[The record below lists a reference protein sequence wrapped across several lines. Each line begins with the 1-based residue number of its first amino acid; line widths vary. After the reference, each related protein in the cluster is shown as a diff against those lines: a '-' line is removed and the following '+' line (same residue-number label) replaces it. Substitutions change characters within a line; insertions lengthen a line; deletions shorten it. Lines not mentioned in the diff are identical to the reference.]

1 MSTADAYLHHTAA
14 RKREGWPDRF
24 RAPEWVNRYAPEQG
38 WDTYLIFLAAV
49 GVVALTVQD
58 ARWVATPGLGL
69 VVVGATLAGLVLARA
84 RAAWPLLHLAALALG
99 LVVVVWQGS
108 SLADGD
114 SLFGRVAET
123 WDRVRL
129 FYEAATGGGIST
141 DLLPVS
147 LVVLSA
153 AWIMGYFGSWYLF
166 RRTNVWVGLVIWGMA
181 MLTALSFL
189 PGRYVV
195 GFFAFTFLAMML
207 VARVTMLQ
215 RRDHWNETG
224 FETFSPSHWLVVRGT
239 VVFAAVVL
247 LAAAVVP
254 LRLYHSQVAVELWK
268 FGRTP
273 VAFLQDDMTRLLSA
287 LPSREER
294 MGRFF
299 GDSLPFIGK
308 ISFDNE
314 VAFWADSEAPN
325 YWLSRT
331 YSRYTSQG
339 WFTGDTRATPVGPDD
354 PPQVQ
359 AGLKRELVSQSLQFS
374 FETSKLLPGGELNWV
389 SRQGTA
395 EVLSPMRFQVV
406 LAEPHRDVGFPE
418 EIKGIAA
425 AIRGQFSL
433 PVAEFVEAR
442 ISALLPP
449 DLVLDGVQYTN
460 DGGSTYVK
468 RVYLTRQP
476 PAVPDVVS
484 WTLDDSVEAD
494 DGYQM
499 NAFVS
504 RATAED
510 LRAAVAEYSGFIRDH
525 YLQLPESLPRRVRDL
540 AAEVTRDAATPL
552 DKAFAV
558 RDYLRGDAFT
568 YTREIEKPPTGVDV
582 VDHFLFET
590 REGYGDHFSSAMTVM
605 LRAVGVPARLA
616 AGYAAGEVPEGASR
630 RAVRDSDSHGWTQVF
645 FPEYG
650 WIDFEPSPNWP
661 EAAQFSPASTSG
673 IGAGAGV
680 KAPAQEP
687 YPCPAP
693 DDLLGDTEFIRL
705 HQPAVAETRPAWSA
719 QEVDPCEEIDPAP
732 ASQQTPDAGDASPVL
747 DPRVL
752 DVGVPVAAG
761 LGALSVVVLA
771 AWLAW
776 SRGLG
781 RGPGERA
788 YTKMSRLGTLAGIRR
803 AASQTPGEYA
813 DTLGRA
819 IPRVAAGAQAVA
831 AAFAIGRYGGARPA
845 ETADVDDAWKS
856 VRGGL
861 VRRALRRLVFAAG

>member
-1 MSTADAYLHHTAA
+1 MSAADAYLRHPAA
-14 RKREGWPDRF
+14 RKYNGWLDRY
-24 RAPEWVNRYAPEQG
+24 RILERIDRYAPEQG

-69 VVVGATLAGLVLARA
+69 VVVVATLAGLFLARV

-99 LVVVVWQGS
+99 FVVVAWQVS
-108 SLADGD
+108 TLADDD
-114 SLFGRVAET
+114 SAFGRFGET
-123 WDRVRL
+123 WERLRL

-141 DLLPVS
+141 DLLPIS

-153 AWIMGYFGSWYLF
+153 VWIMGYFGSWYLF
-166 RRTNVWVGLVIWGMA
+166 RRTNVWVGLVVWGMA

-215 RRDHWNETG
+215 RRDRWNETG
-224 FETFSPSHWLVVRGT
+224 FDTFSPSRWLVVRGT

-247 LAAAVVP
+247 LVAAVFP
-254 LRLYHSQVAVELWK
+254 LRVYHSPVAVELWK

-273 VAFLQDDMTRLLSA
+273 IAFLQDDMTRLLSA

-308 ISFDNE
+308 IGFDNE
-314 VAFWADSEAPN
+314 VAFWADSEARN

-339 WFTGDTRATPVGPDD
+339 WFTGDTESRPVGPDD
-354 PPQVQ
+354 PPPAQP
-359 AGLKRELVSQSLQFS
+359 GLKRELVSQSLQFS

-389 SRQGTA
+389 SRPGKA

-406 LAEPHRDVGFPE
+406 VAEPHRDAGFPGE
-418 EIKGIAA
+418 VEDIAA
-425 AIRGQFSL
+425 AIRARFSL
-433 PVAEFVEAR
+433 PVTEFVEAR

-449 DLVLDGVQYTN
+449 DLVLDGVQYTS
-460 DGGSTYVK
+460 DGGGTYLK

-484 WTLDDSVEAD
+484 WTLDDSVEAE
-494 DGYQM
+494 DGYRM

-504 RATAED
+504 RATADD
-510 LRAAVAEYSGFIRDH
+510 LRAAGTEYGGFIRDH
-525 YLQLPESLPRRVRDL
+525 YLQLPDSLPQRVRGL
-540 AAEVTRDAATPL
+540 AAEVTRDAGTPL
-552 DKAFAV
+552 DKAFAL
-558 RDYLRGDAFT
+558 RDYLRGDTFT
-568 YTREIEKPPTGVDV
+568 YTKDVEKPPLGADG

-590 REGYGDHFSSAMTVM
+590 REGYGDYFSSAMTVM

-616 AGYAAGEVPEGASR
+616 AGYAAGEVPEGGSR
-630 RAVRDSDSHGWTQVF
+630 RAVRDSDSHGWTQVY

-650 WIDFEPSPNWP
+650 WIDFEPTPNWP
-661 EAAQFSPASTSG
+661 EAAQFTPAAASG
-673 IGAGAGV
+673 PGAIV
-680 KAPAQEP
+680 DAPERAE
-687 YPCPAP
+687 YDCPAP
-693 DDLLGDTEFIRL
+693 DELLGDTEFIRL
-705 HQPAVAETRPAWSA
+705 HRPAVPAARPARSG
-719 QEVDPCEEIDPAP
+719 QEIDPCEETAPSP
-732 ASQQTPDAGDASPVL
+732 ASRQTPDAEEASPVL
-747 DPRVL
+747 DPRIV
-752 DVGVPVAAG
+752 DVGLPAAAG
-761 LGALSVVVLA
+761 LGAFVLLALA

-776 SRGLG
+776 SWGLG

-788 YTKMSRLGTLAGIRR
+788 YTKMSRLGTLAGVRR
-803 AASQTPGEYA
+803 AASQTPAEYA
-813 DTLGRA
+813 DAIGRA
-819 IPRVAAGAQAVA
+819 IPRIAAGAQAVA
-831 AAFAIGRYGGARPA
+831 SAFAVGRYGGAREGESA
-845 ETADVDDAWKS
+845 GVDDAWRS

-861 VRRALRRLVFAAG
+861 ALRALRRLVFAAG

>member
-1 MSTADAYLHHTAA
+1 MSTADAYLRHTGT
-14 RKREGWPDRF
+14 RKRDAWLDRF
-24 RAPEWVNRYAPEQG
+24 RAPEWIDRYAPDQG
-38 WDTYLIFLAAV
+38 WDTYLVFLATV

-58 ARWVATPGLGL
+58 ARWVATPGMGL
-69 VVVGATLAGLVLARA
+69 VVVGATVAGLVLARA
-84 RAAWPLLHLAALALG
+84 RAAWPLLHLAAIALG
-99 LVVVVWQGS
+99 LVVVVWQGAT
-108 SLADGD
+108 LADD
-114 SLFGRVAET
+114 NSAFGRFGET

-153 AWIMGYFGSWYLF
+153 AWIMGYFSSWYLF
-166 RRTNVWVGLVIWGMA
+166 RRTNVWVGLVVWGMA

-215 RRDHWNETG
+215 RRDRWNETG
-224 FETFSPSHWLVVRGT
+224 FETFSPSRWLVVRGT

-247 LAAAVVP
+247 FVAAVVP
-254 LRLYHSQVAVELWK
+254 LRIYHSPIAVELWR

-273 VAFLQDDMTRLLSA
+273 IAFLQDDLTRLLSA
-287 LPSREER
+287 LPSREDR

-308 ISFDNE
+308 IGFDNE
-314 VAFWADSEAPN
+314 VAFWADSEARN

-339 WFTGDTRATPVGPDD
+339 WFTGDTESRPVGPDD
-354 PPQVQ
+354 PPPVQ
-359 AGLKRELVSQSLQFS
+359 PGLKRELVSQSLQFS

-389 SRQGTA
+389 SMPGTA
-395 EVLSPMRFQVV
+395 AVLSPMRFQIVV
-406 LAEPHRDVGFPE
+406 AEPQRDVGFPQ
-418 EIKGIAA
+418 EIEDIAA
-425 AIRGQFSL
+425 EIREQFSL

-449 DLVLDGVQYTN
+449 DLVLDGVQYAS
-460 DGGSTYVK
+460 DGGSTYLK

-476 PAVPDVVS
+476 PAVPDLVS
-484 WTLDDSVEAD
+484 WTLDESVEAD

-504 RATAED
+504 RATADD
-510 LRAAVAEYSGFIRDH
+510 LRAAGTEYSGFTRDH

-540 AAEVTRDAATPL
+540 AAEVTDDAPTPF
-552 DKAFAV
+552 DKALALQ
-558 RDYLRGDAFT
+558 DYLRGDTFT
-568 YTREIEKPPTGVDV
+568 YTRDIEKPPLGADA

-590 REGYGDHFSSAMTVM
+590 REGYGDYFSSAMTVM
-605 LRAVGVPARLA
+605 LRAVGIPARLA
-616 AGYAAGEVPEGASR
+616 AGYAAGEVPEGGGR
-630 RAVRDSDSHGWTQVF
+630 RAVRDSDSHGWTQVY

-650 WIDFEPSPNWP
+650 WIDFEPTPNWP
-661 EAAQFSPASTSG
+661 EAAQFTAAAAREATGQGELPEQAPYDCPIPDEVMGDTDFISLRPPA
-673 IGAGAGV
+673 
-680 KAPAQEP
+680 APAARRASFGQ
-687 YPCPAP
+687 A
-693 DDLLGDTEFIRL
+693 
-705 HQPAVAETRPAWSA
+705 
-719 QEVDPCEEIDPAP
+719 VDPCEEIVPAAPTQDTPSAEESSP
-732 ASQQTPDAGDASPVL
+732 AL
-747 DPRVL
+747 DPRIV
-752 DVGVPVAAG
+752 DVGAPLAAA
-761 LGALSVVVLA
+761 LGAFVLATLA

-776 SRGLG
+776 SWGLG

-803 AASQTPGEYA
+803 AASQTPTEYA
-813 DTLGRA
+813 DALGRA
-819 IPRVAAGAQAVA
+819 VPRIAAGAQAVA
-831 AAFAIGRYGGARPA
+831 SAFAIGRYGRAQDA
-845 ETADVDDAWKS
+845 DTDVDDAWKS

-861 VRRALRRLVFAAG
+861 VMRALRRLVFAAG